1 MYKLRLRGAMGS
13 VELFVEFF
21 GYLAGL
27 MIGSL
32 VNIHIMPWITVCPCL
47 IFLAFSWYV
56 IESPGKLF
64 NHQINYSISR

>member
-56 IESPGKLF
+56 IESPG
-64 NHQINYSISR
+64 NYQISRVNYLIPW